1 MIAYG
6 YDGDKLISYNGTN
19 LAYDEVGNPLR
30 YRNNGLTWTKGRQL
44 SSYSTTRFEYDG
56 QGRRTKKNSIVY
68 TYDSRG
74 RLIKS
79 SDGLEFIYDVTGL
92 TAVRYGGT
100 VYTYAK
106 DLQGNIVG
114 LLDSQ
119 GHLVVEYFYDAW
131 GNHIVRDDSG
141 EVKIG
146 EKNPFRYRGY
156 YYDVETGFYYLQSRY
171 YDPEVGRFIT
181 IDNIDYADPE
191 TINGLNLYA
200 YCNNNPVM
208 FVDHEGLLAISIS
221 LIACGAAFLALFG
234 VVVIEVKYHPI
245 QKGIETIVE
254 VIGDLFGDIKHRDD
268 YLNDFKQESFE
279 NKLTNKIRL
288 SREKNRGHDSG
299 FIGLSDDDL
308 IELLQKAKSHGD
320 SKMVQRL
327 LKEMKMR
334 GMRNARKNRNNPHM
348 RGWFLLFWLLNRD
361 RNR

>member
-1 MIAYG
+1 MRVVW
-6 YDGDKLISYNGTN
+6 K
-19 LAYDEVGNPLR
+19 R
-30 YRNNGLTWTKGRQL
+30 GRQL
-44 SSYSTTRFEYDG
+44 SIYKTARLEYDG

-100 VYTYAK
+100 VYTYGK

-131 GNHIVRDDSG
+131 GNHVVRDDSG

-208 FVDHEGLLAISIS
+208 FVDPTGHLFLFC
-221 LIACGAAFLALFG
+221 LIAFMITGALLGGLKKGVEAYNNGARGWELAGQVALGVGIGTVVGALTGAGVGAGITLIGTGASAVGGVFALAEGGALSAGLVSVGQLALGGILAVESLKFG
-234 VVVIEVKYHPI
+234 GNILFSKKDPI
-245 QKGIETIVE
+245 M
-254 VIGDLFGDIKHRDD
+254 
-268 YLNDFKQESFE
+268 S
-279 NKLTNKIRL
+279 NKPP
-288 SREKNRGHDSG
+288 
-299 FIGLSDDDL
+299 
-308 IELLQKAKSHGD
+308 
-320 SKMVQRL
+320 V
-327 LKEMKMR
+327 
-334 GMRNARKNRNNPHM
+334 
-348 RGWFLLFWLLNRD
+348 FLD
-361 RNR
+361 EH